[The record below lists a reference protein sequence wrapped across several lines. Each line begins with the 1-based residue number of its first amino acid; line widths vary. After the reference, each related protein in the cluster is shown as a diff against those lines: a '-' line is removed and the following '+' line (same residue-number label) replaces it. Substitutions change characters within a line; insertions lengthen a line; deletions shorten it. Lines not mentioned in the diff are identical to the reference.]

1 MTLYK
6 VGSWRVIKVR
16 VSLNVMFSSSVL
28 YILRSE
34 MSALV
39 AMDIWKFKRDKE
51 GLDEVLYCGFST
63 CREIFG

>member
-1 MTLYK
+1 M
-6 VGSWRVIKVR
+6 RVIKVR
-16 VSLNVMFSSSVL
+16 VPLNVMFSSSVL

-39 AMDIWKFKRDKE
+39 AMDNIWNFKRDKE